1 MDSGCNSTH
10 TERNKMKTKIGDK
23 EWEVVPVKVKDLK
36 PNPDNP
42 RTITKESFERL
53 KRKIKRQGFRS
64 AIQVDND
71 GVILGGNQRYTALM
85 DMGYGEL
92 EIPVLRP
99 CFNMTEKERQEAIIT
114 DNLADGEWNME
125 MIANQYDSSD
135 LIEWGFDMSWQE
147 QPIDPDNP
155 EEKELDIEKQ
165 KVKVT
170 FSYKDSHEIIDKF
183 LREMQEKYPELLF
196 TVEIND

>member
-1 MDSGCNSTH
+1 
-10 TERNKMKTKIGDK
+10 MKTKIGDK

-85 DMGYGEL
+85 EMGYGEL

-99 CFNMTEKERQEAIIT
+99 CFKMTDKERQEAIIT

-147 QPIDPDNP
+147 QPLDPDNP
-155 EEKELDIEKQ
+155 EETELDIEKQ

-183 LREMQEKYPELLF
+183 LREIQEKYPELLF